1 MVTPPL
7 TLVSTEPW
15 TEDKEILALPAARL
29 PLTVALDPSAE
40 RFVEYA
46 SSPGAEEFGEVV
58 RDAVGSVR
66 RVHKPTMHP
75 FTLLSPPRGV
85 LA

>member
-1 MVTPPL
+1 MEPSTVNWKPMSLVPPPAKLNVTPSSMVTPPL

-40 RFVEYA
+40 RFVE
-46 SSPGAEEFGEVV
+46 
-58 RDAVGSVR
+58 
-66 RVHKPTMHP
+66 
-75 FTLLSPPRGV
+75 
-85 LA
+85 